1 VVLTVRLA
9 VWRHEASPVGAG
21 KHLVT
26 FKTSKAGRMPDL
38 SLHLHLF
45 GLIATFAAT
54 SAFVFTATAAEF
66 RRSAGCWGRRSL
78 GSPGSSRARKSG
90 RTALPR
96 DQFVVMVV
104 AVRLVIRR
112 YKASPVGAGKLPVTF
127 DAFQALNVPDLAL
140 HHQLLGHIDGLPA
153 SSTFVL
159 CASSKA
165 RRRRRGCRRRA
176 TAASATTSLLLFPF
190 RFLLG
195 KGTS

>member
-1 VVLTVRLA
+1 VVLAVRLA
-9 VWRHEASPVGAG
+9 VRRNEASPVGSG

-26 FKTSKAGRMPDL
+26 FNTSEAGRMPNL

-66 RRSAGCWGRRSL
+66 RRSAGCWGRRGL
-78 GSPGSSRARKSG
+78 GSPGSSRAGKSS
-90 RTALPR
+90 RAALPR
-96 DQFVVMVV
+96 DQFVLMVV

-112 YKASPVGAGKLPVTF
+112 YKASPVGTGKLPVTF

-140 HHQLLGHIDGLPA
+140 HHQLLGHIDGFPA
-153 SSTFVL
+153 SGTFVL
-159 CASSKA
+159 RASSIA
-165 RRRRRGCRRRA
+165 RRRRRGCRRGAGVSA
-176 TAASATTSLLLFPF
+176 TAFLLLFPF